1 MRETIATG
9 SDGGPVALAAASLEA
24 LADAL
29 DGDLLSAEQP
39 EYDATRRV
47 WNGMFDRRP
56 ALIARCHS
64 EADVVR
70 TVRFAR
76 EHGLLLSVRGG
87 GHSLPGLSVCEGGLM
102 VDLSPMKGV
111 QVDAR
116 ERVAWAG
123 PGLVWGELDAA
134 TQPHGLAVTG
144 GQISHTGVAG
154 LTLGGGMGWLMRRH
168 GLTSDSLLGARLVTA
183 EGEAISVDDDHSDL
197 LWGLRGGGGNFGI
210 VTAFRFGLHRVGPQV
225 VGGLVAFPFPE
236 TRQVLRAFREFAD
249 AAPDELTCTVA
260 FLTTPEGQK
269 ALGIGV
275 CYAGDLAQGE
285 RTVAPLRGMGTL
297 VMDQVG
303 PVPYTAVQSMLDEA
317 MPHGSRYYVKAGMLA
332 GLEDEVIEAC
342 AHHFARV
349 PSPLTQVLL
358 VQMGGAVSR
367 RRADDSAFAHRQA
380 GYNFVALSQW
390 RHPGEDRANIEWTR
404 AFHEALGPYWAEGV
418 YVNDLMEEGR
428 ERVHQAYGAAYDR
441 LAALKARYDPT
452 NFFRLNQNI
461 RPLTAEE

>member
-9 SDGGPVALAAASLEA
+9 TDGGPVVIAAARVGV

-29 DGDLLSAEQP
+29 EGDLLSTEHP
-39 EYDATRRV
+39 EYEATRRV
-47 WNGMFDRRP
+47 WNAMFDRRP
-56 ALIARCHS
+56 ALVARCQT

-70 TVRFAR
+70 AVQFAR
-76 EHGLLLSVRGG
+76 EHSLLLSVRGG
-87 GHSLPGLSVCEGGLM
+87 GHSLPGHSVCDGGMM
-102 VDLSPMKGV
+102 VDLSAMKGV
-111 QVDAR
+111 QIDAKQR
-116 ERVAWAG
+116 MAWAG

-134 TQPHGLAVTG
+134 TQAHGLAVTG

-183 EGEAISVDDDHSDL
+183 EGEAIAVDDEYSDL

-225 VGGLVAFPFPE
+225 VGGLMAFPFPE
-236 TRQVLRAFREFAD
+236 TRQVLRSFREFAD

-275 CYAGDLAQGE
+275 CYAGDLARGE

-297 VMDQVG
+297 VTDQVG
-303 PVPYTAVQSMLDEA
+303 PVPYTAVQSMLDETA
-317 MPHGSRYYVKAGMLA
+317 PQGSRYYVKAGMLA
-332 GLEDEVIEAC
+332 GLGDEVIEAC

-349 PSPLTQVLL
+349 PSPLTQILL

-367 RRADDSAFAHRQA
+367 RRDDDSAFAHRQA
-380 GYNFVALSQW
+380 AYNFVAFSQW

-404 AFHEALGPYWAEGV
+404 AFHRALEQHWSRGV
-418 YVNDLMEEGR
+418 YVNDLMDEGR
-428 ERVHQAYGAAYDR
+428 ERVHEAYGAAYGR

-461 RPLTAEE
+461 RPGTAEE

>member
-9 SDGGPVALAAASLEA
+9 SDGGPVALAAARLEA

-29 DGDLLSAEQP
+29 DGDLLSAEHP

-56 ALIARCHS
+56 AFIVRCQT

-70 TVRFAR
+70 AVQFAR

-87 GHSLPGLSVCEGGLM
+87 GHSLPGYSVCDGGIM

-111 QVDAR
+111 QVDAAQ
-116 ERVAWAG
+116 RVAWAG
-123 PGLVWGELDAA
+123 PGLVWRELDAA
-134 TQPHGLAVTG
+134 TQAHRLAVTG

-183 EGEAISVDDDHSDL
+183 EGEAITVDDEYGDL

-225 VGGLVAFPFPE
+225 VGGLMAFPFAE

-303 PVPYTAVQSMLDEA
+303 TVPYTAVQSMLDEA

-332 GLEDEVIEAC
+332 GLEDGVIEAC
-342 AHHFARV
+342 AHQFARV

-367 RRADDSAFAHRQA
+367 RRADDTAFAHRQA
-380 GYNFVALSQW
+380 AYNFVALSQW

-404 AFHEALGPYWAEGV
+404 AFHDALGSYWAEGV

-428 ERVHQAYGAAYDR
+428 ERVHEAYGAAYDR

-452 NFFRLNQNI
+452 NFFCLNQNI